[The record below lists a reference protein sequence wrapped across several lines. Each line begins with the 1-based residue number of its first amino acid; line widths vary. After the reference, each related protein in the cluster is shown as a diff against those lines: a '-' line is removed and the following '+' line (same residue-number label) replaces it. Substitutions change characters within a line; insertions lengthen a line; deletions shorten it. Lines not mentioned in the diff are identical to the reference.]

1 MSNDEN
7 RPDLEEEK
15 TPYTPASPTKR
26 ALAWMGIVYMVI
38 IVALTTYNL
47 TTGVVLQGIPGL
59 LLAPGCGGLAAVCLL
74 KYRDER
80 RNNHL
85 FLGIVAS
92 LACIINLILGI
103 ISLITALG
111 G

>member
-7 RPDLEEEK
+7 RPDLEEET
-15 TPYTPASPTKR
+15 TPYTPASATKR

-74 KYRDER
+74 KYRAEG
-80 RNNHL
+80 RNNLL
-85 FLGIVAS
+85 FLAIVAI
-92 LACIINLILGI
+92 LACVINLVLGI
-103 ISLITALG
+103 ISLIAVLG